1 MIGLSGKEGAL
12 SKSPFKTLQTHKPP
26 LTFSYSIEHK
36 FIATSEARSQAK
48 RSNRSNYFMLNFI
61 ISYLSTIKLFI
72 SLSLNLK
79 NIYTQTNTKQISKGK
94 ARDPY

>member
-1 MIGLSGKEGAL
+1 
-12 SKSPFKTLQTHKPP
+12 
-26 LTFSYSIEHK
+26 
-36 FIATSEARSQAK
+36 
-48 RSNRSNYFMLNFI
+48 MLNFI
-61 ISYLSTIKLFI
+61 ISYLSTIKFFI